1 MPSQAPILTCCVCTA
16 SSGELSWRRENM
28 TVHFDL
34 KTAWERTGFPTILAR
49 ETVWRAALPRAVCVL
64 RAKAGTRPD

>member
-1 MPSQAPILTCCVCTA
+1 
-16 SSGELSWRRENM
+16 M